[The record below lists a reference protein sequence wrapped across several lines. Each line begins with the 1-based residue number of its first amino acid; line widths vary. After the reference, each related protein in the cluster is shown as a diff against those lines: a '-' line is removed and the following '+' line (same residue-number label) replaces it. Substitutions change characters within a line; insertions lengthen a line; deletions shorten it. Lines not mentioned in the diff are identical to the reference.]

1 MSMAHITSGKGSRQ
15 SVGTPDALVEYL
27 KGQVNIVRD
36 LAAEEGLSICDDF
49 FTKEMNSLAQD
60 WGVLIVEAAGMKRA
74 RMVEPDEWQFCNPP
88 YKVLRPWHEKFFK
101 ESSPKFLTLNTPPKF
116 LTLTP
121 VAMGRS
127 YFRELVEGA
136 RCWPRP
142 LVGRLKFKG
151 YENSA
156 GGDSM
161 LTIWDG
167 KPYREPRTLD
177 WRNGQGLFER

>member
-15 SVGTPDALVEYL
+15 SVGTPDDLVEYL
-27 KGQVNIVRD
+27 RTQVRIVRD
-36 LAAEEGLSICDDF
+36 LAAEDGLSICADF
-49 FTKEMNSLAQD
+49 FTKEMDALGQD
-60 WGVLIVEAAGMKRA
+60 WGVLIVEAAGVRRA
-74 RMVEPDEWQFCNPP
+74 RRIEADEWQFCNPP
-88 YKVLRPWHEKFFK
+88 YKFLRPWYEKFFE
-101 ESSPKFLTLNTPPKF
+101 ESSPVTGLIPSPKF

-136 RCWPRP
+136 NCWPRP

-151 YENSA
+151 YDNSA

-167 KPYREPRTLD
+167 EPYREPRTLD
-177 WRNGQGLFER
+177 WRNQQGLFER